1 MSDIAI
7 DFLVANL
14 AAGIAILL
22 VILLRKPARSLFG
35 ARTAYALWLLVP
47 VLPVVTLLPGP
58 PRIVEVVTLPQSVS
72 LPATSRVDLQPR
84 LDIGIPAETAA
95 PTPTA
100 APAVIA
106 SPSQPAD
113 PWLIAAW
120 VWIAGIVAM
129 MAWLL
134 RGQSR
139 FMDDARAGF
148 AGPAVAGFIKPRI
161 ITPADFE
168 ERFEP
173 AEREMILAHETIHID
188 HNDARINA
196 FVALARCVCWFNPAI
211 HIAAHFMRIDQEL
224 ACDALVVERHPRAR
238 AIYASALLKAQLA
251 SRPLPLGCY
260 WPAQDEHPLTER
272 VEMLKR
278 LSPNRA
284 RQTIGGGVLLLLAMG
299 AGYTAWAAQPGPVQV
314 VQRKKSPAAFGLAQ
328 PDIAAPIPANQTP
341 APAPQDRSQ
350 ELPPPPM
357 QQSALP
363 VAENMIA
370 VGPPPVLDVN
380 APIYLRGK
388 VERIEFGDTKYV
400 VFLRASSIARINR
413 GFVGPAFLNTDLWDL
428 SATNY
433 FGDRDAI
440 RADLMGK
447 NIEVNGVKLTNDCKP
462 ACRVKVKHLIMPR
475 SSEAPQLRADEPL
488 LTQFGYWY
496 DTTAPQAVRGKV
508 ERIEFSD
515 RTFDAYIRAESRGAV
530 PGKLYQAR
538 SEYRFPKADIERELL
553 NKTIVASGWRARE
566 AIDTFC
572 DPVCGL
578 YANDIQFPDRSR
590 LTPAGGK
597 LVEPSPLILRPRG
610 DYYLSLADFSAP
622 ITLKGKITRYVP
634 NTLGY
639 DNPQLWIEATGVSP
653 ETTFGSK
660 AGAVWVVSAFP
671 FEPHDNYDPT
681 GATRELRSQ
690 AAQATARVADLAK
703 RFGQAHPEMV
713 KANQEKAALEAR
725 IADELWIGKTVTIR
739 GFNVEDKRC
748 QPQCLMAGN
757 SIEME

>member
-35 ARTAYALWLLVP
+35 ARMAYALWLLIP
-47 VLPVVTLLPGP
+47 VAPIVTLLPGP
-58 PRIVEVVTLPQSVS
+58 PRIVEVVTLPQSVQPMPGAQ
-72 LPATSRVDLQPR
+72 PAAMPSIDVAM
-84 LDIGIPAETAA
+84 PA
-95 PTPTA
+95 PTA
-100 APAVIA
+100 APAPAFAQIA
-106 SPSQPAD
+106 SQSTD
-113 PWLIAAW
+113 PWLAATW
-120 VWIAGIVAM
+120 VWIAGILAM
-129 MAWLL
+129 VAWLL

-196 FVALARCVCWFNPAI
+196 FVALVRCICWFNPAI
-211 HIAAHFMRIDQEL
+211 HVAAHLMRIDQEL

-251 SRPLPLGCY
+251 ARPLPLGCY

-284 RQTIGGGVLLLLAMG
+284 RQTIGGGALLLLAMG
-299 AGYTAWAAQPGPVQV
+299 AGYAAWAAQPGPVQV
-314 VQRKKSPAAFGLAQ
+314 VQREKSPAAFGLAQ
-328 PDIAAPIPANQTP
+328 PDIAAPAPANQTP

-380 APIYLRGK
+380 APVYLRGK
-388 VERIEFGDTKYV
+388 VERIDFGDTKYV
-400 VFLRASSIARINR
+400 AFLRASSIARIYRNYTR
-413 GFVGPAFLNTDLWDL
+413 AAFPNTDLWEL

-447 NIEVNGVKLTNDCKP
+447 NIEVSGLKMTKDCKP
-462 ACRVKVKHLIMPR
+462 ACRIKVKDLIMPR
-475 SSEAPQLRADEPL
+475 SSQAPQPRADESL
-488 LTQFGYWY
+488 LTQFGNWY
-496 DTTAPQAVRGKV
+496 DTSASQMVRGKV

-515 RTFDAYIRAESRGAV
+515 RTFDAYIRSESRGAI
-530 PGKLYQAR
+530 PGRLYQAR
-538 SEYRFPKADIERELL
+538 SEYHFPKADIERELL
-553 NKTIVASGWRARE
+553 NKAVVATGWRARE
-566 AIDTFC
+566 GINTFC

-578 YANDIQFPDRSR
+578 YATGWEFSDRSR
-590 LTPAGGK
+590 LTPAGTT
-597 LVEPSPLILRPRG
+597 LVTPSPYLGQPRG
-610 DYYLSLADFSAP
+610 DILMSIADFDAP
-622 ITLKGKITRYVP
+622 ITLNGKITRYIP
-634 NTLGY
+634 NVLGA
-639 DNPQLWIEATGVSP
+639 DNPQLWIEASGVSP

-660 AGAVWVVSAFP
+660 AGTVWVVAGFP
-671 FEPHDNYDPT
+671 FNPQDEWVGKN
-681 GATRELRSQ
+681 
-690 AAQATARVADLAK
+690 VA
-703 RFGQAHPEMV
+703 
-713 KANQEKAALEAR
+713 
-725 IADELWIGKTVTIR
+725 IR

-748 QPQCLMAGN
+748 QPQCLMAGTGL
-757 SIEME
+757 SIPVEQ